1 MFQILPFRAGS
12 NLVLPNGNSLPVELW
27 ALILRFLDPA
37 SLLTAAGT
45 SSYWSSVCKGDP
57 VLKATVRR
65 QMMVERERYLNEM
78 LNPGL
83 SIIVPIV
90 LYCIEPKNAF
100 QSNRRK
106 IVQWRAP
113 TVPQTPDGFFRA
125 QDKKRG
131 FGGPMRTKFRN
142 QRSRPYQLLRC

>member
-1 MFQILPFRAGS
+1 VGLDFEVSVKNFLLLCCT
-12 NLVLPNGNSLPVELW
+12 NLFFS
-27 ALILRFLDPA
+27 RFLDPA

-90 LYCIEPKNAF
+90 LYCIDLKMHSSQIDEK
-100 QSNRRK
+100 
-106 IVQWRAP
+106 
-113 TVPQTPDGFFRA
+113 
-125 QDKKRG
+125 
-131 FGGPMRTKFRN
+131 
-142 QRSRPYQLLRC
+142 

>member
-83 SIIVPIV
+83 SII
-90 LYCIEPKNAF
+90 
-100 QSNRRK
+100 SNRRK